1 MRIPLSFAACAL
13 LLVSSNVA
21 EAADPTS
28 LAETN
33 AYLLGNAH
41 RCGVADDRV
50 EHAGAVVR
58 DLIVVAAPDTA
69 ELEAARSRYVE
80 IFSALA
86 APSHDRNGFP
96 SCQVVIP
103 QFERLERNHQQAS
116 LDY

>member
-58 DLIVVAAPDTA
+58 DLNTA
-69 ELEAARSRYVE
+69 ELEAAKSRYVE

-116 LDY
+116 LAY